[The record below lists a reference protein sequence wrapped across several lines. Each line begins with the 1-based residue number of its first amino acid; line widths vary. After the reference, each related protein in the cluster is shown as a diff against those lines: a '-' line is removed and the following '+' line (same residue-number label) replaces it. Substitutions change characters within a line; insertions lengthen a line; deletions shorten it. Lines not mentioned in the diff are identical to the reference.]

1 MIKAASDVV
10 QEPETKLFDS
20 LLGYHLR
27 RLSVLVMTDL
37 TQALSPLDLKPA
49 DASVLF
55 MISANPGI
63 TQSEVGKALG
73 ILRANM
79 APLIGALLRRSLIE
93 REPVDG
99 RSQALTLSSAGRSIC
114 ARAKEVTTEHE
125 SRLFGTLSPSAR
137 SRLIAQLRELWDH
150 SQ

>member
-1 MIKAASDVV
+1 MSKPVSDL
-10 QEPETKLFDS
+10 ESPETSLFDG

-27 RLSVLVMTDL
+27 RMSVVVMTDL
-37 TQALSPLDLKPA
+37 TQALAPLDLKPA

-55 MISANPGI
+55 MIEANPGI
-63 TQSEVGKALG
+63 TQSEVGKVLG

-79 APLIGALLRRSLIE
+79 APLIGALLKRSLIE

-99 RSQALTLSSAGRSIC
+99 RSQALTLSSAGRALC
-114 ARAKEVTTEHE
+114 ARAKLVTKEHE
-125 SRLFGTLSPSAR
+125 QRLFGSLSASAR
-137 SRLIAQLRELWDH
+137 NRLISQLRELWDH

>member
-1 MIKAASDVV
+1 MSKAVSDFA
-10 QEPETKLFDS
+10 EPETNVFDS

-27 RLSVLVMTDL
+27 RLSVVVMTDL

-55 MISANPGI
+55 VIAANPGI

-79 APLIGALLRRSLIE
+79 APLIGALLKRELIE

-99 RSQALTLSSAGRSIC
+99 RSQALKLSSAGRSLC
-114 ARAKEVTTEHE
+114 TRAKLVTQEHE
-125 SRLFGTLSPSAR
+125 NRLFGTLTPNAR
-137 SRLIAQLRELWDH
+137 NRLIAQLRELWDH

>member
-1 MIKAASDVV
+1 MSKAASDLAD
-10 QEPETKLFDS
+10 PETNLFDG

-37 TQALSPLDLKPA
+37 TQSLSPLDLKPA

-55 MISANPGI
+55 MIAANPGV

-79 APLIGALLRRSLIE
+79 APLIGALLKRDLIE

-99 RSQALTLSSAGRSIC
+99 RSQALTLSSAGRHLYNK
-114 ARAKEVTTEHE
+114 AKQVTEEHE
-125 SRLFGTLSPSAR
+125 NRLFGTLSVSAR
-137 SRLIAQLRELWDH
+137 GRLIAQLRELWDR

>member
-1 MIKAASDVV
+1 MSKAVSDFV
-10 QEPETKLFDS
+10 EPQINLFDS

-27 RLSVLVMTDL
+27 RLSVVVMTDL

-55 MISANPGI
+55 VIAANPGI

-79 APLIGALLRRSLIE
+79 APLIGALLKRDLIE

-99 RSQALTLSSAGRSIC
+99 RSQALKLSSAGRNLC
-114 ARAKEVTTEHE
+114 AQAKLVTQEHE
-125 SRLFGTLSPSAR
+125 NRLFGTLTASAR
-137 SRLIAQLRELWDH
+137 NRLIAQLRELWDH

>member
-1 MIKAASDVV
+1 MSKAVSDFV
-10 QEPETKLFDS
+10 ETEANVFDS

-27 RLSVLVMTDL
+27 RMSVVVMTDL

-55 MISANPGI
+55 VIAANPGI

-79 APLIGALLRRSLIE
+79 APLIGALLKRDLIE

-99 RSQALTLSSAGRSIC
+99 RSQALKLSSAGRSLC
-114 ARAKEVTTEHE
+114 ARAKLVTQEHE
-125 SRLFGTLSPSAR
+125 NRLFGTLSANAR
-137 SRLIAQLRELWDH
+137 NRLIAQLRELWDH